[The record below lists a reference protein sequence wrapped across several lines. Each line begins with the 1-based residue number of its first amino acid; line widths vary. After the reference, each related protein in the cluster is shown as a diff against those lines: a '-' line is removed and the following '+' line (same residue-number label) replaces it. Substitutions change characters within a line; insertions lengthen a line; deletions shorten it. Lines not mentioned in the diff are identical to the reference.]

1 METVFLVVC
10 IGLGVA
16 ATAWV
21 WGYENGPHKNDKR
34 IEQKEDQDRMG
45 EK

>member
-21 WGYENGPHKNDKR
+21 CWYENGPHKNDTR
-34 IEQKEDQDRMG
+34 TSQKEDQDRMG